1 MTEQNPVAAAP
12 VQERPALQLRTS
24 RGLAKYFFL
33 GILTLGI
40 YPIVVESHIS
50 EELNTIASKHDGK
63 HTMHYCLI
71 YFLLNWCTL
80 GIATLVWFHRTS
92 ARMGDELRRRGI
104 AYSFGASDF
113 WLWEMLGCLILVGPF
128 IYVHKR
134 MKAMNLINADYNEK
148 G

>member
-12 VQERPALQLRTS
+12 VQERPALQHRTS

-50 EELNTIASKHDGK
+50 EELNTVASKYDGK
-63 HTMHYCLI
+63 RTMHYCLI

-80 GIATLVWFHRTS
+80 GIATLVWYHRTS
-92 ARMGDELRRRGI
+92 ARMGDELHRNTRKQIRDGHI
-104 AYSFGASDF
+104 
-113 WLWEMLGCLILVGPF
+113 LILRAGKTYIVTGQEL
-128 IYVHKR
+128 
-134 MKAMNLINADYNEK
+134 NL
-148 G
+148 